1 MLVNTTS
8 IVVDIVTAVGLE
20 LVLARVS
27 LEPVVT
33 LALPFISLP
42 RGAISVAAAVVS
54 AALTQEVSNLMDIF
68 MNYELMRILTLL
80 HISTG

>member
-33 LALPFISLP
+33 LALPFVSLP

-68 MNYELMRILTLL
+68 MNYELMRILTV
-80 HISTG
+80 S

>member
-27 LEPVVT
+27 LVPVMT
-33 LALPFISLP
+33 LALPLDTLP
-42 RGAISVAAAVVS
+42 HSAISVAAAVVS
-54 AALTQEVSNLMDIF
+54 AALHIETDLRDI
-68 MNYELMRILTLL
+68 L
-80 HISTG
+80 SQ

>member
-33 LALPFISLP
+33 LALPFVSLP